1 MPLRCLVRFAI
12 VAWSLDLKY
21 SNSSVYISI
30 ILLANSRKHGVLT
43 MYTNTHRDV
52 YEYTSPSF
60 VALTRC
66 YIFHAGLTRVHIP
79 LTTTKI
85 ERRWV
90 IVKQPKNHHSYPY
103 RRDVVLVYR
112 ACSSLCFVG
121 ATLQQ
126 VRGQTKQPWAC
137 PTRHLLYTRRPLFGR
152 VNSSSCQR
160 KWTKRLTE
168 P

>member
-1 MPLRCLVRFAI
+1 M
-12 VAWSLDLKY
+12 
-21 SNSSVYISI
+21 NVYISI

-79 LTTTKI
+79 LTTKKI

-103 RRDVVLVYR
+103 RSDVVLVYR
-112 ACSSLCFVG
+112 R
-121 ATLQQ
+121 
-126 VRGQTKQPWAC
+126 VRLYALSAQPFS
-137 PTRHLLYTRRPLFGR
+137 R
-152 VNSSSCQR
+152 
-160 KWTKRLTE
+160 
-168 P
+168 